1 MKEWARFLL
10 TYKFALDEVSTKLQ
24 ILNEEFQFIH
34 EYNPI
39 EHMKT
44 RIKSAESIVSKLKRK
59 NLDVSIEN
67 TKQYIR
73 DIAGIRI
80 ICSFTTDMY
89 QIYEMICGQD
99 DVRVIQTKDYIQNPK
114 PNGYQSLHLIID
126 IPVYLTNRVE
136 HVPVEIQ
143 IRTVAMDFW
152 ASLEH
157 KIYYKYNAGI
167 PPQIQQE
174 LKDTADMISSL
185 DRRMLALNEDVQNHI
200 SSMKLPL
207 DTPARA

>member
-200 SSMKLPL
+200 NSMNPPL
-207 DTPARA
+207 DAAARA